1 MEEATVPTLDHR
13 KRVLEHQ
20 QIAHLFSCG
29 LEELFNLFQNSKE
42 DPDSTYLGMIYA
54 IGRWRFGPK
63 AWGDQHT
70 EYFKQRARENATTG
84 SGSAAR
90 ISKRD
95 MGKLSLADLG
105 L

>member
-1 MEEATVPTLDHR
+1 MNEEHAR
-13 KRVLEHQ
+13 RVLEHQ

-54 IGRWRFGPK
+54 IGRFRFGPK

-70 EYFKQRARENATTG
+70 EYFKQRARENAALGITTG
-84 SGSAAR
+84 R
-90 ISKRD
+90 ITKRE
-95 MGKLSLADLG
+95 MGREKLSLADLG

>member
-1 MEEATVPTLDHR
+1 MDLDHAAL
-13 KRVLEHQ
+13 VLEHQ
-20 QIAHLFSCG
+20 REQLFTCG

-70 EYFKQRARENATTG
+70 EYFKQRARENAQLGITTTG
-84 SGSAAR
+84 KY
-90 ISKRD
+90 SKREA
-95 MGKLSLADLG
+95 GKQQLSLADLG

>member
-1 MEEATVPTLDHR
+1 MTEEHR

-20 QIAHLFSCG
+20 QIAQLFSCP
-29 LEELFNLFQNSKE
+29 LEELFSIYQNSKE

-54 IGRWRFGPK
+54 IGRFRFGPT

-70 EYFKQRARENATTG
+70 EYFKQRARDNAAAGIHTG
-84 SGSAAR
+84 GQCRKREAAKQP
-90 ISKRD
+90 IS
-95 MGKLSLADLG
+95 LSDLG